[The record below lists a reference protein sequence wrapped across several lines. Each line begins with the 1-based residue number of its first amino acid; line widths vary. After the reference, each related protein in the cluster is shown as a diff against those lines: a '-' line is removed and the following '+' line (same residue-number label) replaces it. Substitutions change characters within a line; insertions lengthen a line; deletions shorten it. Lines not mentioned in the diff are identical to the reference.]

1 MDANLKNKLKLT
13 FLLLITAL
21 PVSMATLSFRDA
33 DEEGA
38 LSSTVNKGNLIN
50 PPADISA
57 LSMRNIDGEPVFMTF
72 EEEIAA
78 LAPGEEYEIKPW
90 LVIYVDGVECA
101 DTCKE
106 RIHYLQQLH
115 IALGKNIQRVRRYY
129 LNTDMQPFSQELA
142 EHFRVDY
149 PSMGLAYTDKNTLQQ
164 NMANAGVTLDL
175 ASQSYVLLV
184 DPVGNVMMYYT
195 QDHTPEEIMTDLETL
210 LRYSSLG

>member
-21 PVSMATLSFRDA
+21 PVSLATFSFRDA
-33 DEEGA
+33 IEEGA

-57 LSMRNIDGEPVFMTF
+57 LAMRDLEGKPVFKTF

-90 LVIYVDGVECA
+90 LMIYVNGANCDASCE
-101 DTCKE
+101 E

-129 LNTDMQPFSQELA
+129 LNTDMAPFPEQTA
-142 EHFRVDY
+142 TYFREEY
-149 PSMGLAYTDKNTLQQ
+149 PSMGLAYTEQETLRQ
-164 NMANAGVTLDL
+164 NMLAAGVTLDP
-175 ASQSYVLLV
+175 ATQSYVLLI

-195 QDHTPEEIMTDLETL
+195 EEHTPEEIMTDLETL

>member
-21 PVSMATLSFRDA
+21 PVSLATFSFRDA
-33 DEEGA
+33 IEEGA
-38 LSSTVNKGNLIN
+38 LSGTVNKGNLIN

-57 LSMRNIDGEPVFMTF
+57 LAMRDLEGQPVFKTF

-90 LVIYVDGVECA
+90 LMVYVNGANCDVSCE
-101 DTCKE
+101 D

-129 LNTDMQPFSQELA
+129 LNTDMTPFSEETA
-142 EHFRVDY
+142 AHFREEY
-149 PSMGLAYTDKNTLQQ
+149 PSMGLAYTDKETLRQ
-164 NMANAGVTLDL
+164 NMLAAGVTLDP
-175 ASQSYVLLV
+175 ATQSYVLLI
-184 DPVGNVMMYYT
+184 DPVGTVMMYYT
-195 QDHTPEEIMTDLETL
+195 QENTPEEIMTDLETL

>member
-13 FLLLITAL
+13 FLLLVTAL
-21 PVSMATLSFRDA
+21 PVSMATMSFRGA
-33 DEEGA
+33 IEEGVV
-38 LSSTVNKGNLIN
+38 SSTVNKGQLIN

-57 LSMRNIDGEPVFMTF
+57 LAMRDIEGQPAFRTF
-72 EEEIAA
+72 EEEIAS
-78 LAPGEEYEIKPW
+78 LAPDEEYEIKPW
-90 LVIYVDGVECA
+90 LMIYVNGAECESA
-101 DTCKE
+101 CKE

-129 LNTDMQPFSQELA
+129 LNTDMQPFAPDLA
-142 EHFRVDY
+142 EFFRADY
-149 PSMGLAYTDKNTLQQ
+149 PSMGLAYTDKETLQQ
-164 NMANAGVTLDL
+164 NMSASGVNLDL
-175 ASQSYVLLV
+175 VAQSYVLLV

>member
-1 MDANLKNKLKLT
+1 MDATLKNKLKLT

-21 PVSMATLSFRDA
+21 PVSLATFSFRDA
-33 DEEGA
+33 IEEG
-38 LSSTVNKGNLIN
+38 SQSGTVNKGHLIN

-57 LSMRNIDGEPVFMTF
+57 LAMRDLEGLPAFKTF

-90 LVIYVDGVECA
+90 LMVYVNGA
-101 DTCKE
+101 DCDASCE
-106 RIHYLQQLH
+106 DRIHYLQQLH

-129 LNTDMQPFSQELA
+129 LNTDMAPFSEETA
-142 EHFRVDY
+142 AHFRETY
-149 PSMGLAYTDKNTLQQ
+149 PSMGLAYTDKQTLRE
-164 NMANAGVTLDL
+164 NMQAAGVTLDP
-175 ASQSYVLLV
+175 ATQSYVLLI

-195 QDHTPEEIMTDLETL
+195 EEHTPEDIMTDLETL

>member
-21 PVSMATLSFRDA
+21 PVSLATFSFRDA
-33 DEEGA
+33 TDDGSP
-38 LSSTVNKGNLIN
+38 SSTVNKGNLIN

-57 LSMRNIDGEPVFMTF
+57 LAMRDLSGQPVFKTF

-90 LVIYVDGVECA
+90 LMVYVNGANCDASCE
-101 DTCKE
+101 E

-129 LNTDMQPFSQELA
+129 LNTDMSPFSEETA
-142 EHFRVDY
+142 THFRDEY
-149 PSMGLAYTDKNTLQQ
+149 PSMGLAYTDRDTLQK
-164 NMANAGVTLDL
+164 NMLAAGVQLDP
-175 ASQSYVLLV
+175 ATQSYVLLI

-195 QDHTPEEIMTDLETL
+195 QEHTPEEIMTDLETL

>member
-21 PVSMATLSFRDA
+21 PVSLATFSFRDA
-33 DEEGA
+33 TEDGSP
-38 LSSTVNKGNLIN
+38 SSTVNKGNLIN

-57 LSMRNIDGEPVFMTF
+57 LAMRDLSGQPVFKTF

-90 LVIYVDGVECA
+90 LMVYVNGANCDASCE
-101 DTCKE
+101 E

-129 LNTDMQPFSQELA
+129 LNTDMSPFSEETA
-142 EHFRVDY
+142 THFRDEY
-149 PSMGLAYTDKNTLQQ
+149 PSMGLAYTDRDTLKKNML
-164 NMANAGVTLDL
+164 AAGVQLDP
-175 ASQSYVLLV
+175 ATQSYVLLI

-195 QDHTPEEIMTDLETL
+195 QEHTPEEIMTDLETL

>member
-21 PVSMATLSFRDA
+21 PVSMATLSFRGA
-33 DEEGA
+33 IEEGA
-38 LSSTVNKGNLIN
+38 LSSTVNKGHLIN

-57 LSMRNIDGEPVFMTF
+57 LAMRDLDGQPVFRTF

-78 LAPGEEYEIKPW
+78 LAPDQEYEIKPW
-90 LVIYVDGVECA
+90 LMIYVNGA
-101 DTCKE
+101 DCTAACKE

-142 EHFRVDY
+142 EYFRADY
-149 PSMGLAYTDKNTLQQ
+149 PSMGLAYTDKATLQQ
-164 NMANAGVTLDL
+164 NLSASGVSIDL
-175 ASQSYVLLV
+175 AAQSYVLLV